1 MLNRKADGG
10 LTAIIIIIVIIVFL
24 GWLIN
29 LGGRECN
36 SNKECN
42 EDSYCGSDF
51 NCHEYPNVK
60 TEVTKVSITLP
71 ILIISITLII
81 LALIWRWE
89 NIFGKVKIGK
99 KKDKTNPEETTKEN
113 PEAYYSSQVKY
124 TAK

>member
-1 MLNRKADGG
+1 MLNKKADGG
-10 LTAIIIIIVIIVFL
+10 LTAIVIILIIIVFL
-24 GWLIN
+24 GWLVN
-29 LGGRECN
+29 LGNRECS

-51 NCHEYPNVK
+51 NCHEYPAVN
-60 TEVTKVSITLP
+60 TEVTKISITLP

-89 NIFGKVKIGK
+89 KIFK
-99 KKDKTNPEETTKEN
+99 KRETKETPEETTKEN
-113 PEAYYSSQVKY
+113 PESYYTSQFQY